1 MNRRKLA
8 LLIALS
14 VLLIVLA
21 AVTATTAWEVLGAGY
36 EVAGDG
42 KRYKSKGIAF
52 SATWRPDCDI
62 YSSF

>member
-36 EVAGDG
+36 EVAGDHRAG
-42 KRYKSKGIAF
+42 WDYIRRYWGLSCRG
-52 SATWRPDCDI
+52 
-62 YSSF
+62 